1 MLGLSLRISSS
12 HETNNQIGTRP
23 FKYLFP
29 WLCMDWKISLFV
41 KSPSEEIIRRIWI
54 CVDLCIQIE
63 AQNQWIFMINP
74 CLGGLFK
81 FATQIWSTFS
91 KNTNKFLRRLW
102 YYLCLSICWD
112 WRQRASE
119 IWHKNKVMQLIFIK
133 NLQPFYYWSL
143 WFQIPQREIT
153 LLLRQQQVSLL
164 FFILYTL
171 ELSNGKEKTMQL
183 YYTVSL
189 EQKPVALCECL

>member
-91 KNTNKFLRRLW
+91 KNTYKFLRRLW

-112 WRQRASE
+112 WGQRVSE

-133 NLQPFYYWSL
+133 NLQPFYYWSYDFRFHKERSHCFSVSNKFL
-143 WFQIPQREIT
+143 YSFLSCTHLNFLMERKKTRSFIT
-153 LLLRQQQVSLL
+153 QYL
-164 FFILYTL
+164 
-171 ELSNGKEKTMQL
+171 
-183 YYTVSL
+183 
-189 EQKPVALCECL
+189 